1 MALIQYFVTDFT
13 YLIRYPSLPD
23 DCSQIFIRPLNRLLQ
38 EGKPVLPDA
47 PLSGVLLASFFTNVP
62 IYWLSKELTA
72 FCPRLN
78 YLRKIIE

>member
-1 MALIQYFVTDFT
+1 MFHGKKPLTFTSISLAVELIQYFVTDFT

-47 PLSGVLLASFFTNVP
+47 PLSGVLLANFFTNVP
-62 IYWLSKELTA
+62 INLLA
-72 FCPRLN
+72 Q
-78 YLRKIIE
+78 